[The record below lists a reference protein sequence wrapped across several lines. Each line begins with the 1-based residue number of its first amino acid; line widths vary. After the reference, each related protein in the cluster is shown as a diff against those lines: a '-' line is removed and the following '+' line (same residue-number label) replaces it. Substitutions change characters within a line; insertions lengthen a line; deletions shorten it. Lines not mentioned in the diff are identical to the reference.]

1 MMVRNQRE
9 VKHGDL
15 KARAVA
21 GLAATIKTFY
31 IKGKK

>member
-1 MMVRNQRE
+1 MMVRNQCE

-15 KARAVA
+15 KERVVA
-21 GLAATIKTFY
+21 GLAATIKMFY